1 MRGVVFQFCLVAY
14 AIQVDIDAQ
23 GTMVPSAGASST
35 PSKVIFLDVDG
46 VLHPFTANSFFQANC
61 LAALRR
67 IVGETGA
74 AIVLSSSWQS
84 SEASLAMVNR
94 ALRTNGLPTVVD
106 KTLPSGATATSEE
119 GRAREIARWV
129 ETHADQCSGGWVV
142 LDDMDVQPHLPAG
155 HVVRTRAESGLT
167 DRDAELAVELLGGPD
182 KSLPPL
188 PSPPKKPGALNVS
201 VTRGERDRDMMRA
214 AMAGT

>member
-1 MRGVVFQFCLVAY
+1 
-14 AIQVDIDAQ
+14 
-23 GTMVPSAGASST
+23 MV
-35 PSKVIFLDVDG
+35 
-46 VLHPFTANSFFQANC
+46 N
-61 LAALRR
+61 AAL
-67 IVGETGA
+67 
-74 AIVLSSSWQS
+74 Q
-84 SEASLAMVNR
+84 
-94 ALRTNGLPTVVD
+94 TNGLPTVVD

-129 ETHADQCSGGWVV
+129 ETHADKCSGGWVV
-142 LDDMDVQPHLPAG
+142 LDDMDVRPHLPPG

-167 DRDAELAVELLGGPD
+167 DRDAEWAVKLLGGPD

-188 PSPPKKPGALNVS
+188 PPPPKKPGAFNVI